1 MIGFSN
7 YVNQI
12 KAEFKKE
19 QIKAFNLIEAFESI
33 QLASMGHNDTE
44 GYQIFT
50 PDFIVKDMCQAI
62 GPDIFDSSKTIL
74 EPTSGDGAFTTY
86 ILQKRLEKITKNFEI
101 ESLRALSTIYS
112 IEMDKELIEKQRN
125 NIFTLVKHFVV
136 ENKIEVD
143 TSYFDIL
150 RCIIVKNLMWAMS
163 NTQRNE
169 GLLFGIDVAYK
180 MTEAEK
186 GNLKPLDMPVWE
198 INEKEINVHEEGIKL
213 WMIH

>member
-1 MIGFSN
+1 MTDFSN

-19 QIKAFNLIEAFESI
+19 QIKAFDLIEAFETI

-125 NIFTLVKHFVV
+125 NIFTLVKQFVV
-136 ENKIEVD
+136 ENKIEID
-143 TSYFDIL
+143 ASYFDIL
-150 RCIIVKNLMWAMS
+150 RCIIVKNFMWAMS

-180 MTEAEK
+180 MPEAEK
-186 GNLKPLDMPVWE
+186 RNLKPLDMPVWE
-198 INEKEINVHEEGIKL
+198 INEKEISVHEEAVDL
-213 WMIH
+213 W